1 MRQHKQLTSTQRILF
16 ELWAC
21 SHKKRRVRVKYI
33 NRLFHYIDENNG
45 GASILEFLGN
55 AFAWIFAPLGF
66 GSWQAAVATILGDNT
81 W

>member
-33 NRLFHYIDENNG
+33 NRLFHYIDEK
-45 GASILEFLGN
+45 EFCFDDLDWLWYAN
-55 AFAWIFAPLGF
+55 RKHKENPKDWFK
-66 GSWQAAVATILGDNT
+66 
-81 W
+81 